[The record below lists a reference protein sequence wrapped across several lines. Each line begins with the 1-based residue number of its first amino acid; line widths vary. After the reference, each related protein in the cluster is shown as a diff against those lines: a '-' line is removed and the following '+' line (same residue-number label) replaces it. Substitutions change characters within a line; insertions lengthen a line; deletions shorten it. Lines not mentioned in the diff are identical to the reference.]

1 MPTRGLK
8 RRRTHEAPV
17 LLLPEVRRIYW
28 VVGSGYAL
36 SQMQGEEH
44 MKIGVHQSFLAKPD
58 VIDSKGFGWSVGRI
72 TDSIAIELTSEA
84 GTYLTRKAKM
94 ISTDYEKATEITE
107 TADKMFKRNI
117 SNLML
122 TTDELQNNIKKVS
135 GNVRKAA
142 DDLAAGLSKVEKTA
156 NFANLERYV
165 SLLERA
171 ATAMSTLADLE
182 KDGKLNK
189 ISSALK

>member
-1 MPTRGLK
+1 
-8 RRRTHEAPV
+8 
-17 LLLPEVRRIYW
+17 
-28 VVGSGYAL
+28 
-36 SQMQGEEH
+36 